1 MANICTICKKVTIGF
16 TSQKTSRSFNLIFS
30 SITRPKIVD
39 AKLYFS
45 TSNIREKDND
55 LEDGLKTNP
64 YYEKYSKKI
73 DTITESATK
82 EYLKH
87 LSVDGQIGSDKNN
100 IMVNSSGELAT
111 NIDVSKHNLLMS
123 PEKKLEKIIEI
134 NSLMDKTTEEIS
146 ILWNEKHKDRNAVT
160 AIIPSD
166 IWEILSSRFLEH
178 KTFLLPL
185 PRNQGYEYFVV
196 QFEGKEAHFTSLH
209 NYQVYGENSP
219 ECLNLVYYTEILD
232 DKDIALMLGEYD
244 TNALTYGEASCLS
257 VQLFLYY
264 GVNSETKK
272 LAHLERFS
280 YNTEDFSHFDL
291 IAELENSKN
300 IPLPSMFKN

>member
-16 TSQKTSRSFNLIFS
+16 TSQKTNRSLNLIFR

-39 AKLYFS
+39 TKLLFS
-45 TSNIREKDND
+45 TSNIREKEND
-55 LEDGLKTNP
+55 LEDGLKKNP

-73 DTITESATK
+73 DTITESATQ

-146 ILWNEKHKDRNAVT
+146 ILWNAKHKDRNAVT

-166 IWEILSSRFLEH
+166 IWETLSSRFLEH

-232 DKDIALMLGEYD
+232 DKDISLMLGEYD